1 MPATT
6 DAELL
11 VLFSAKHTVAEPA
24 SRNADSSIL
33 TFDAAAAQMPAHA
46 QLLLRALQLQP
57 FSEMTM
63 RAHGMRKTIKTVWLS
78 HATTYPLEYLSVAQ
92 PAALSQSLTV

>member
-1 MPATT
+1 VTPIKRETEPYGATM
-6 DAELL
+6 AC
-11 VLFSAKHTVAEPA
+11 
-24 SRNADSSIL
+24 
-33 TFDAAAAQMPAHA
+33 Q
-46 QLLLRALQLQP
+46 RALQLQP